1 MGWFN
6 DMEESD
12 DEVLELFAVSNG
24 LLAHKD
30 EDNADNDVVGDVLG
44 VLDDG
49 VGKEE
54 LNSDVLEA
62 VGGKEE
68 SNTFPFNGITD
79 LDGGLV
85 LVALV
90 EHLLALLNQSEEI
103 SLDLEVVVLN
113 GSKGTCLSSSTLAS
127 ISGLIC
133 LKRSKNR
140 TTGSKRLPMIGRL
153 RANPVTQL
161 TGRFNVPTSS
171 FSS

>member
-1 MGWFN
+1 MGWLN

-103 SLDLEVVVLN
+103 GLDLEVVVLN

-127 ISGLIC
+127 ISGLMRSRVLATHSSC
-133 LKRSKNR
+133 LAMALTLSKGVAAKRQTRRVAK
-140 TTGSKRLPMIGRL
+140 MI
-153 RANPVTQL
+153 A
-161 TGRFNVPTSS
+161 FM
-171 FSS
+171 